1 MKRLV
6 RVIASLTLV
15 AGAAMI
21 ATTST
26 AEAAGPG
33 GALCQLSGNA
43 SISPPLSST
52 AQNFSY
58 TVSGTVSGCQAS
70 DATAPASGTIAVGQ
84 TVTDAASGGI
94 YQEPAATGN
103 GSCATSTTAGTAFVT
118 WADKTVTIVSYTT
131 SGALAGVTLQGQV
144 AASATLNKVGGSST
158 APPTL
163 TVTTTR
169 YAGSSSTA
177 VLAFHPADPT
187 ACSGAGVSSAPIDGN
202 VGIGSP
208 S

>member
-6 RVIASLTLV
+6 RITASLMII
-15 AGAAMI
+15 AAALI
-21 ATTST
+21 ATAGT

-43 SISPPLSST
+43 AISPGLSNT

-58 TVSGTVSGCQAS
+58 TVSGSLSGCQAS
-70 DATAPASGTIAVGQ
+70 DSTAPAAGTIAVGQ

-118 WADKTVTIVSYTT
+118 WADNTVTVVSYTT
-131 SGALAGVTLQGQV
+131 SGALAGVSLQGQV
-144 AASATLNKVGGSST
+144 IASATLNKVGGSST
-158 APPTL
+158 APATL

-169 YAGSSSTA
+169 YAANSSTGA
-177 VLAFHPADPT
+177 LVFHPADPT
-187 ACSGAGVSSAPIDGN
+187 ACSGAGVSSAPIDGS